1 MSNVF
6 DFELVANDQ
15 VSDVID
21 RINEAIRGLEPKL
34 DKTKEGLQLGGQE
47 TVDGLNGFISRFEN
61 LSKSARDNV
70 QFIGDIVP
78 PLKMVG
84 ELSGKLGSLGIVGAA
99 GYGLKQVAYG
109 FREASREAYNL
120 DVSSKNAGMRV
131 DDYSRLAGAMRILGA
146 DSESANASIDGM
158 AKTLKE
164 AASGANGQVL
174 GALAQIGVQIQK
186 NNDGS
191 VDTLETLQEI
201 ARVFPTLRPEQ
212 QKSVADAL
220 GLTPEML
227 ALMREGERMKTLL
240 AKSDEFGL
248 TIDPELNKEL
258 GDINGTMN
266 ELSASWD
273 GLWQRSKN
281 KALKT
286 LLSDGSVKDGLEGVT
301 DLFTNGDSISQMH
314 ALGVTSSSDATKLR
328 RMLGDKDLN
337 NNLSWY
343 DRNMA
348 YYGGIMTDGARKQY
362 DAKYRPV
369 DLAEQLNSD
378 MSAINRPSV
387 GGNNNVPYGETR
399 NNAIG
404 FRNNNPGNLRV
415 AANATGKNGGFSTFA
430 NDADGRAAMARQLML
445 YGDRGNNTLDGII
458 HTYAPQS
465 ENNTRAYID
474 SVSKASGYGA
484 KEQVNLH
491 DPETLKTIM
500 AAMIKHENGAQPYTE
515 EQLLNAIQTAITDDR
530 WSGKRNPDVLAQQR
544 YDIISGS
551 RGVDQ
556 EPTILRTQQGKSDAF
571 PDSPVNEQSSGDGII
586 QPELQRSGPDKTL
599 TDNIT
604 RSFMSAMAEQKLKL
618 EITMIDG
625 KGGRREYSAE
635 DGGRITLPM
644 SY

>member
-34 DKTKEGLQLGGQE
+34 DRTKEGLQLGGQE

-61 LSKSARDNV
+61 LSKTARDNV
-70 QFIGDIVP
+70 QLIGDMVP

-84 ELSGKLGSLGIVGAA
+84 ELSGKLGSLGIAGAA

-131 DDYSRLAGAMRILGA
+131 DDFSRLSGAMRILGA
-146 DSESANASIDGM
+146 DSESANASIGGM

-191 VDTLETLQEI
+191 VDTLKTLQDI
-201 ARVFPTLRPEQ
+201 ARVFPSLRPEQ

-387 GGNNNVPYGETR
+387 GGNNNVPYNQGGQYDSILSDAGKQWNVDPR
-399 NNAIG
+399 LLKAIMKQESSG
-404 FRNNNPGNLRV
+404 NPYAVSSADARGLMQIMPSNFK
-415 AANATGKNGGFSTFA
+415 ATGVTDWTDPRQNI
-430 NDADGRAAMARQLML
+430 MAGAQIL
-445 YGDRGNNTLDGII
+445 
-458 HTYAPQS
+458 S
-465 ENNTRAYID
+465 EN
-474 SVSKASGYGA
+474 
-484 KEQVNLH
+484 
-491 DPETLKTIM
+491 
-500 AAMIKHENGAQPYTE
+500 
-515 EQLLNAIQTAITDDR
+515 
-530 WSGKRNPDVLAQQR
+530 
-544 YDIISGS
+544 
-551 RGVDQ
+551 
-556 EPTILRTQQGKSDAF
+556 
-571 PDSPVNEQSSGDGII
+571 
-586 QPELQRSGPDKTL
+586 LQRSGGNVPLALRYYNGGYDTRRWGQQNRAYPGAVL
-599 TDNIT
+599 AHYQRIINSESQGDSGVSESGIYPPGTDGSGGSGSIISARDSGNGSMADNLA
-604 RSFMSAMAEQKLKL
+604 RSLKEAMSDQKVKL
-618 EITMIDG
+618 EITLVND
-625 KGGRREYSAE
+625 KGEKKSYNVA
-635 DGGRITLPM
+635 DNGRITTPM
-644 SY
+644 NY

>member
-1 MSNVF
+1 MSNAF

-70 QFIGDIVP
+70 QFIGDMVP

-191 VDTLETLQEI
+191 VDTLKTLQEI

-227 ALMREGERMKTLL
+227 ALMREGERMKSLL

-248 TIDPELNKEL
+248 TIDPELNQQL

-281 KALKT
+281 KSLTA

-301 DLFTNGDSISQMH
+301 DLFTNGDFTGLSH
-314 ALGVTSSSDATKLR
+314 ALGFVSSDNAKKLR
-328 RMLGDKDLN
+328 RIQGDKELYN
-337 NNLSWY
+337 SLSRRERGAV
-343 DRNMA
+343 D
-348 YYGGIMTDGARKQY
+348 GGFYTDAVSKRY
-362 DAKYRPV
+362 DAKYRPG
-369 DLAEQLNSD
+369 DLADQLNSD
-378 MSAINRPSV
+378 LAAINRPSI
-387 GGNNNVPYGETR
+387 GGNNNVPYNQGGQYDSIFSSAGKQWNVDPR
-399 NNAIG
+399 LLKAIMKQESSG
-404 FRNNNPGNLRV
+404 NPYAVSSADARGLMQIMPSNFK
-415 AANATGKNGGFSTFA
+415 ATGVTDWTDPQQNI
-430 NDADGRAAMARQLML
+430 MAGAQIL
-445 YGDRGNNTLDGII
+445 
-458 HTYAPQS
+458 S
-465 ENNTRAYID
+465 EN
-474 SVSKASGYGA
+474 
-484 KEQVNLH
+484 
-491 DPETLKTIM
+491 
-500 AAMIKHENGAQPYTE
+500 
-515 EQLLNAIQTAITDDR
+515 
-530 WSGKRNPDVLAQQR
+530 
-544 YDIISGS
+544 
-551 RGVDQ
+551 
-556 EPTILRTQQGKSDAF
+556 
-571 PDSPVNEQSSGDGII
+571 
-586 QPELQRSGPDKTL
+586 LQRSGGNVPLALRYYNGGYDTRRWGRQNQAYPGAVLAHYQSIINSESQNDSGISDAGIYPPSTGGADGSGSIITAKDSGNGQMA
-599 TDNIT
+599 DNLA
-604 RSFMSAMAEQKLKL
+604 RSLKEAMSDQKVKL
-618 EITMIDG
+618 EITLVND
-625 KGGRREYSAE
+625 KGEKKSYNVG
-635 DGGRITLPM
+635 DNGRITTAM
-644 SY
+644 NY

>member
-1 MSNVF
+1 MSNAF

-70 QFIGDIVP
+70 QFIGDMVP

-191 VDTLETLQEI
+191 VDTLKTLQEI

-227 ALMREGERMKTLL
+227 ALMREGERMKSLL

-248 TIDPELNKEL
+248 TIDPELNQQL

-281 KALKT
+281 KSLTA

-301 DLFTNGDSISQMH
+301 DLFTNGDFTGLSH
-314 ALGVTSSSDATKLR
+314 ALGFVSSDNAKKLR
-328 RMLGDKDLN
+328 RIQGDKELYN
-337 NNLSWY
+337 SLSRRERGAV
-343 DRNMA
+343 D
-348 YYGGIMTDGARKQY
+348 GGFYTDAVSKRY
-362 DAKYRPV
+362 DAKYRPG

-378 MSAINRPSV
+378 LAAINRAGI
-387 GGNNNVPYGETR
+387 GGNNNVPYNQGGQYDSIFSSAGKQWNVDPR
-399 NNAIG
+399 LLKAIMKQESSG
-404 FRNNNPGNLRV
+404 NPYAVSSADARGLMQIMPSNFK
-415 AANATGKNGGFSTFA
+415 ATGVTDWTDPQQNI
-430 NDADGRAAMARQLML
+430 MAGAQIL
-445 YGDRGNNTLDGII
+445 
-458 HTYAPQS
+458 S
-465 ENNTRAYID
+465 EN
-474 SVSKASGYGA
+474 
-484 KEQVNLH
+484 
-491 DPETLKTIM
+491 
-500 AAMIKHENGAQPYTE
+500 
-515 EQLLNAIQTAITDDR
+515 
-530 WSGKRNPDVLAQQR
+530 
-544 YDIISGS
+544 
-551 RGVDQ
+551 
-556 EPTILRTQQGKSDAF
+556 
-571 PDSPVNEQSSGDGII
+571 
-586 QPELQRSGPDKTL
+586 LQRSGGNVPLALRYYNGGYDTRRWGRQNQAYPGAVLAHYQSIINSESKNDGGISDAGIYPPSTGG
-599 TDNIT
+599 TDGGGSIIT
-604 RSFMSAMAEQKLKL
+604 AKDSGNGQMADNLARSLKEAMSDQKVKL
-618 EITMIDG
+618 EITLVND
-625 KGGRREYSAE
+625 KGEKKSYNVGNN
-635 DGGRITLPM
+635 GRITTPM
-644 SY
+644 NY

>member
-34 DKTKEGLQLGGQE
+34 DRTKEGLQLGGQE

-61 LSKSARDNV
+61 LSKTARDNV
-70 QFIGDIVP
+70 QLIGDMVP

-84 ELSGKLGSLGIVGAA
+84 ELSGKLGALGVVGAA

-120 DVSSKNAGMRV
+120 DVSAKNAGMRI
-131 DDYSRLAGAMRILGA
+131 DEFSRLAGAMQINGSA
-146 DSESANASIDGM
+146 SESARTSIEGI

-164 AASGANGQVL
+164 ANSGANSQAL
-174 GALAQIGVQIQK
+174 GAMAQIGVQIQK
-186 NNDGS
+186 NKDGS
-191 VDTLETLQEI
+191 VDVLRTLQEI

-212 QKSVADAL
+212 QKSFADAMAF
-220 GLTPEML
+220 TPEML
-227 ALMREGERMKTLL
+227 ALMREGAKLTNLL
-240 AKSDEFGL
+240 AKSDKFGL

-258 GDINGTMN
+258 SDINGTMN

-281 KALKT
+281 KALNT
-286 LLSDGSVKDGLEGVT
+286 ILSDGSVKDGLEGVT
-301 DLFTNGDSISQMH
+301 DLFTNGDFTGLSH
-314 ALGVTSSSDATKLR
+314 ALGIINSDEATKLR
-328 RMLGDKDLN
+328 RIQNDKALYNSLPRSERGAVDAGIYTDAV
-337 NNLSWY
+337 SKRY
-343 DRNMA
+343 DA
-348 YYGGIMTDGARKQY
+348 SYQATDNALQLQDDISVITRRDAPGNSYVPYNQGEQY
-362 DAKYRPV
+362 DSIFSDAGKKWGV
-369 DLAEQLNSD
+369 DPRLLKAVMMQES
-378 MSAINRPSV
+378 
-387 GGNNNVPYGETR
+387 GGNP
-399 NNAIG
+399 
-404 FRNNNPGNLRV
+404 
-415 AANATGKNGGFSTFA
+415 NATSSA
-430 NDADGRAAMARQLML
+430 DAYGLMQII
-445 YGDRGNNTLDGII
+445 RPNFKATGITDWTDPNQNI
-458 HTYAPQS
+458 NAGAQILS
-465 ENNTRAYID
+465 ENLLRSGGDVPLALRYYHGGYDTSRWGPVNRAYPDAVLGHYQKII
-474 SVSKASGYGA
+474 
-484 KEQVNLH
+484 N
-491 DPETLKTIM
+491 
-500 AAMIKHENGAQPYTE
+500 E
-515 EQLLNAIQTAITDDR
+515 E
-530 WSGKRNPDVLAQQR
+530 KQQ
-544 YDIISGS
+544 
-551 RGVDQ
+551 
-556 EPTILRTQQGKSDAF
+556 SDTF

>member
-34 DKTKEGLQLGGQE
+34 DRTKEGLQLGGQE

-61 LSKSARDNV
+61 LSKTARDNV
-70 QFIGDIVP
+70 QLIGDMVP

-84 ELSGKLGSLGIVGAA
+84 ELSGKLGSLGIAGAA

-131 DDYSRLAGAMRILGA
+131 DDFSRLAGAMRILGA
-146 DSESANASIDGM
+146 DSESANASIGGM

-191 VDTLETLQEI
+191 VDTLKTLQEI
-201 ARVFPTLRPEQ
+201 ARVFPSLRPEQ

-387 GGNNNVPYGETR
+387 GGNNNVPYNQGGQYDSILSDAGKQWNVDPR
-399 NNAIG
+399 LLKAIMKQESSG
-404 FRNNNPGNLRV
+404 NPYAVSSADARGLMQIMPSNFK
-415 AANATGKNGGFSTFA
+415 ATGVTDWTDPRQNI
-430 NDADGRAAMARQLML
+430 MAGAQIL
-445 YGDRGNNTLDGII
+445 
-458 HTYAPQS
+458 S
-465 ENNTRAYID
+465 EN
-474 SVSKASGYGA
+474 
-484 KEQVNLH
+484 
-491 DPETLKTIM
+491 
-500 AAMIKHENGAQPYTE
+500 
-515 EQLLNAIQTAITDDR
+515 
-530 WSGKRNPDVLAQQR
+530 
-544 YDIISGS
+544 
-551 RGVDQ
+551 
-556 EPTILRTQQGKSDAF
+556 
-571 PDSPVNEQSSGDGII
+571 
-586 QPELQRSGPDKTL
+586 LQRSGGNVPLALRYYNGGYDTRRWGQQNLAYPGAVLAHYQRIINSESQGDSGVPDSGIYPPGTGGSDGSGSIISARDSGNGSMA
-599 TDNIT
+599 DNLA
-604 RSFMSAMAEQKLKL
+604 RSLKEAMSDQKVKL
-618 EITMIDG
+618 EITLVND
-625 KGGRREYSAE
+625 KGEKKSYNVA
-635 DGGRITLPM
+635 DNGRITTPM
-644 SY
+644 NY

>member
-34 DKTKEGLQLGGQE
+34 DRTKEGLQLGGQE

-61 LSKSARDNV
+61 LSKTARDNV
-70 QFIGDIVP
+70 QLIGDMVP

-84 ELSGKLGSLGIVGAA
+84 ELSGKLGSLGIAGAA

-131 DDYSRLAGAMRILGA
+131 DDFSRLAGAMRILGA

-191 VDTLETLQEI
+191 VDTLKTLQEI
-201 ARVFPTLRPEQ
+201 ARVFPSLRPEQ

-248 TIDPELNKEL
+248 TVDPALNQQLSEV
-258 GDINGTMN
+258 NGTMN

-281 KALKT
+281 KALT
-286 LLSDGSVKDGLEGVT
+286 TILSDGSVKDGLEGVT
-301 DLFTNGDSISQMH
+301 DLFTNGDFTGLSH
-314 ALGVTSSSDATKLR
+314 ALGFINSNDAEKLR
-328 RMLGDKDLN
+328 RIQNDKELYNSLPRSERGQID
-337 NNLSWY
+337 
-343 DRNMA
+343 A
-348 YYGGIMTDGARKQY
+348 GFMTDAVRKRY
-362 DAKYRPV
+362 DANYRAT
-369 DLAEQLNSD
+369 D
-378 MSAINRPSV
+378 SAIQLQNDLSAISQPQSNVAR
-387 GGNNNVPYGETR
+387 GNVPYGETR

-430 NDADGRAAMARQLML
+430 NDADGRTAMARQLML

-474 SVSKASGYGA
+474 SVSKATGYGA

-530 WSGKRNPDVLAQQR
+530 WSGKRNPEVLAQQR

-551 RGVDQ
+551 QTGNRDSSTLSNPSD
-556 EPTILRTQQGKSDAF
+556 ETDIL
-571 PDSPVNEQSSGDGII
+571 SGSQNRNRESII
-586 QPELQRSGPDKTL
+586 
-599 TDNIT
+599 
-604 RSFMSAMAEQKLKL
+604 
-618 EITMIDG
+618 
-625 KGGRREYSAE
+625 
-635 DGGRITLPM
+635 
-644 SY
+644 

>member
-34 DKTKEGLQLGGQE
+34 DRTKEGLQLGGQK

-61 LSKSARDNV
+61 LSKTARDNV
-70 QFIGDIVP
+70 QLIGDMVP

-84 ELSGKLGSLGIVGAA
+84 ELSGKLGALGVVGAA

-120 DVSSKNAGMRV
+120 DVSAKNAGMRI
-131 DDYSRLAGAMRILGA
+131 DEFSRLAGAMQINGSA
-146 DSESANASIDGM
+146 SESARTSIEGI

-164 AASGANGQVL
+164 ANSGANSQAL
-174 GALAQIGVQIQK
+174 GAMAQIGVQIQK
-186 NNDGS
+186 NKDGS
-191 VDTLETLQEI
+191 VDVLRTLQEI

-212 QKSVADAL
+212 QKSFADAMAF
-220 GLTPEML
+220 TPEML
-227 ALMREGERMKTLL
+227 ALMREGAKLTNLL
-240 AKSDEFGL
+240 AKSDKFGL

-258 GDINGTMN
+258 SDINGTMN

-286 LLSDGSVKDGLEGVT
+286 ILSDGSVKDGLEGVT
-301 DLFTNGDSISQMH
+301 DLFTNGDFTGLSH
-314 ALGVTSSSDATKLR
+314 ALGIINSDEATKLR
-328 RMLGDKDLN
+328 RIQNDKALYNSLPRSERGAVDAGIYTDAV
-337 NNLSWY
+337 SKRY
-343 DRNMA
+343 DA
-348 YYGGIMTDGARKQY
+348 SYQATDNALQLQDDISVITRRDAPGNSYVPYNQGEQY
-362 DAKYRPV
+362 DSIFSDAGKKWGV
-369 DLAEQLNSD
+369 DPRLLKAVMMQES
-378 MSAINRPSV
+378 
-387 GGNNNVPYGETR
+387 GGNP
-399 NNAIG
+399 
-404 FRNNNPGNLRV
+404 
-415 AANATGKNGGFSTFA
+415 NATSSA
-430 NDADGRAAMARQLML
+430 DAYGLMQII
-445 YGDRGNNTLDGII
+445 RPNFKATGITDWTDPNQNI
-458 HTYAPQS
+458 NAGAQILS
-465 ENNTRAYID
+465 ENLLRSGGDVPLALRYYHGGYDTSRWGPVNRAYPDAVLGHYQKII
-474 SVSKASGYGA
+474 
-484 KEQVNLH
+484 N
-491 DPETLKTIM
+491 
-500 AAMIKHENGAQPYTE
+500 E
-515 EQLLNAIQTAITDDR
+515 E
-530 WSGKRNPDVLAQQR
+530 KQQ
-544 YDIISGS
+544 
-551 RGVDQ
+551 
-556 EPTILRTQQGKSDAF
+556 SDTF

>member
-70 QFIGDIVP
+70 QFIGDMVP

-191 VDTLETLQEI
+191 VDTLKTLQEI

-227 ALMREGERMKTLL
+227 ALMREGERMKSLL

-248 TIDPELNKEL
+248 TIDPELNQQL
-258 GDINGTMN
+258 GDINGAMN

-281 KALKT
+281 KSLTA

-301 DLFTNGDSISQMH
+301 DLFTNGDFTGLSH
-314 ALGVTSSSDATKLR
+314 ALGFVSSDNAKKLR
-328 RMLGDKDLN
+328 RIQGDNELYSS
-337 NNLSWY
+337 LSRRERGAV
-343 DRNMA
+343 D
-348 YYGGIMTDGARKQY
+348 GGFYTDAVSKRY
-362 DAKYRPV
+362 DAKYRPG

-378 MSAINRPSV
+378 LAAINRPGI
-387 GGNNNVPYGETR
+387 GGNNNVPYNQGGQYDSIFSSAGKQWNVDPR
-399 NNAIG
+399 LLKAIMKQESSG
-404 FRNNNPGNLRV
+404 NPYAVSSADARGLMQIMPSNFK
-415 AANATGKNGGFSTFA
+415 ATGVTDWTDPQQNI
-430 NDADGRAAMARQLML
+430 MAGAQIL
-445 YGDRGNNTLDGII
+445 
-458 HTYAPQS
+458 S
-465 ENNTRAYID
+465 EN
-474 SVSKASGYGA
+474 
-484 KEQVNLH
+484 
-491 DPETLKTIM
+491 
-500 AAMIKHENGAQPYTE
+500 
-515 EQLLNAIQTAITDDR
+515 
-530 WSGKRNPDVLAQQR
+530 
-544 YDIISGS
+544 
-551 RGVDQ
+551 
-556 EPTILRTQQGKSDAF
+556 
-571 PDSPVNEQSSGDGII
+571 
-586 QPELQRSGPDKTL
+586 LQRSGGNVPLALRYYNGGYDTRRWGRQNQAYPGAVLAHYQSIINSESKNDGGISDAGIYPPSTGGADGGGSII
-599 TDNIT
+599 TAKNSGNGQMADNLA
-604 RSFMSAMAEQKLKL
+604 RSLKEAMSDQKVKL
-618 EITMIDG
+618 EITLVND
-625 KGGRREYSAE
+625 KGEKKSYNVGNN
-635 DGGRITLPM
+635 GRITTPM
-644 SY
+644 NY

>member
-1 MSNVF
+1 M
-6 DFELVANDQ
+6 
-15 VSDVID
+15 
-21 RINEAIRGLEPKL
+21 
-34 DKTKEGLQLGGQE
+34 GGQE

-61 LSKSARDNV
+61 LSKTARDNV
-70 QFIGDIVP
+70 QLIGDMVP

-84 ELSGKLGSLGIVGAA
+84 ELSGKLGSLGIAGAA

-131 DDYSRLAGAMRILGA
+131 DDFSRLAGAMRILGA

-158 AKTLKE
+158 AKALKE

-191 VDTLETLQEI
+191 VDTLKTLQEI
-201 ARVFPTLRPEQ
+201 ARVFPSLRPEQ

-314 ALGVTSSSDATKLR
+314 ALGVTSSSEASKLR

-362 DAKYRPV
+362 DAKYRTV

-387 GGNNNVPYGETR
+387 GGRNNVPYNQGGQYDSILSDAGKQWNVDPR
-399 NNAIG
+399 LLKAIMKQESSG
-404 FRNNNPGNLRV
+404 NPYAVSSADARGLMQIMPSNFK
-415 AANATGKNGGFSTFA
+415 ATGVTDWTDPRQNI
-430 NDADGRAAMARQLML
+430 MAGAQIL
-445 YGDRGNNTLDGII
+445 
-458 HTYAPQS
+458 S
-465 ENNTRAYID
+465 EN
-474 SVSKASGYGA
+474 
-484 KEQVNLH
+484 
-491 DPETLKTIM
+491 
-500 AAMIKHENGAQPYTE
+500 
-515 EQLLNAIQTAITDDR
+515 
-530 WSGKRNPDVLAQQR
+530 
-544 YDIISGS
+544 
-551 RGVDQ
+551 
-556 EPTILRTQQGKSDAF
+556 
-571 PDSPVNEQSSGDGII
+571 
-586 QPELQRSGPDKTL
+586 LQRSGGNVPLALRYYNGGYD
-599 TDNIT
+599 T
-604 RSFMSAMAEQKLKL
+604 RRWGQQNQAYPGAVLAHYQRIINSESQGDSGVSDSGIYPPATGGSDGSGSIISAKDSGIYPPATGGSDGSGSIISAKDSGIYPPATGGSDGSGSIISAKDSGNGAMADNLARSLKEAMSDQKFKL
-618 EITMIDG
+618 EITLVND
-625 KGGRREYSAE
+625 KGEKKSYNVANN
-635 DGGRITLPM
+635 GRITTPM
-644 SY
+644 NY

>member
-34 DKTKEGLQLGGQE
+34 DRTKEGLQLGGQE

-61 LSKSARDNV
+61 LSKTARDNV
-70 QFIGDIVP
+70 QLIGDMVP

-84 ELSGKLGSLGIVGAA
+84 ELSGKLGALGVVGAA

-120 DVSSKNAGMRV
+120 DVSAKNAGMRI
-131 DDYSRLAGAMRILGA
+131 DEFSRLAGAMQINGSA
-146 DSESANASIDGM
+146 SESARTSIEGI

-164 AASGANGQVL
+164 ANSGANSQAL
-174 GALAQIGVQIQK
+174 GAMAQIGVQIQK
-186 NNDGS
+186 NKDGS
-191 VDTLETLQEI
+191 VDVLRTLQEI

-212 QKSVADAL
+212 QKSFADAMAF
-220 GLTPEML
+220 TPEML
-227 ALMREGERMKTLL
+227 ALMREGAKLTNLL
-240 AKSDEFGL
+240 AKSDKFGL

-258 GDINGTMN
+258 SDINGTMN

-286 LLSDGSVKDGLEGVT
+286 ILSDGSVKDGLEGVT
-301 DLFTNGDSISQMH
+301 DLFTNGDFTGLSH
-314 ALGVTSSSDATKLR
+314 ALGFINSDDAAKLR
-328 RMLGDKDLN
+328 RIQNDKELYNSLPRSERGAVDAGIYTDAV
-337 NNLSWY
+337 SKRY
-343 DRNMA
+343 DA
-348 YYGGIMTDGARKQY
+348 SYQATDNALQLQDDISVITRRDAPGNSYVPYNQGEQY
-362 DAKYRPV
+362 DSIFSDAGKKWGV
-369 DLAEQLNSD
+369 DPRLLKAVMMQES
-378 MSAINRPSV
+378 
-387 GGNNNVPYGETR
+387 GGNP
-399 NNAIG
+399 
-404 FRNNNPGNLRV
+404 
-415 AANATGKNGGFSTFA
+415 NATSSA
-430 NDADGRAAMARQLML
+430 DAYGLMQII
-445 YGDRGNNTLDGII
+445 RPNFKATGITDWTDPNQNI
-458 HTYAPQS
+458 NAGAQILS
-465 ENNTRAYID
+465 ENLLRSGGDVPLALRYYHGGYDTSRWGPVNRAYPDAVLDHYQKII
-474 SVSKASGYGA
+474 
-484 KEQVNLH
+484 N
-491 DPETLKTIM
+491 
-500 AAMIKHENGAQPYTE
+500 E
-515 EQLLNAIQTAITDDR
+515 E
-530 WSGKRNPDVLAQQR
+530 KQQ
-544 YDIISGS
+544 
-551 RGVDQ
+551 
-556 EPTILRTQQGKSDAF
+556 SDTF

>member
-34 DKTKEGLQLGGQE
+34 DRTKEGLQLGGQE

-61 LSKSARDNV
+61 LSKTARDNV
-70 QFIGDIVP
+70 QLIGDMVP

-84 ELSGKLGSLGIVGAA
+84 ELSGKLGSLGIAGAA

-131 DDYSRLAGAMRILGA
+131 DDFSRLAGAMRILGA

-191 VDTLETLQEI
+191 VDTLKTLQEI
-201 ARVFPTLRPEQ
+201 ARVFPSLRPEQ

-220 GLTPEML
+220 GMTPEML

-248 TIDPELNKEL
+248 TVDPALNQQLSEV
-258 GDINGTMN
+258 NGTMN

-286 LLSDGSVKDGLEGVT
+286 ILSDGSVKDGLEGVT
-301 DLFTNGDSISQMH
+301 DLFTNGDFTGLSH
-314 ALGVTSSSDATKLR
+314 ALGFINSNDAEKLR
-328 RMLGDKDLN
+328 RIQNDKELYNSLPRSERGQVD
-337 NNLSWY
+337 
-343 DRNMA
+343 A
-348 YYGGIMTDGARKQY
+348 GFMTDAVRKRY
-362 DAKYRPV
+362 DANYRAT
-369 DLAEQLNSD
+369 D
-378 MSAINRPSV
+378 SAIQLQNDLSAISQPQSNVAR
-387 GGNNNVPYGETR
+387 GNVPYGETR

-404 FRNNNPGNLRV
+404 FRNNNPGNLRA

-474 SVSKASGYGA
+474 SVSKATGYGA

-551 RGVDQ
+551 QTGNRDSSTLSNPSD
-556 EPTILRTQQGKSDAF
+556 ETDIL
-571 PDSPVNEQSSGDGII
+571 SGSQNRNRESII

>member
-34 DKTKEGLQLGGQE
+34 DRTKEGLQLGGQE

-61 LSKSARDNV
+61 LSKTARDNV
-70 QFIGDIVP
+70 QLIGDMVP

-84 ELSGKLGSLGIVGAA
+84 ELSGKLGSLGIAGAA

-191 VDTLETLQEI
+191 VDTLKTLQEI
-201 ARVFPTLRPEQ
+201 ARVFPSLRPEQ

-248 TIDPELNKEL
+248 TIAPELNKEL

-281 KALKT
+281 KSLTA

-301 DLFTNGDSISQMH
+301 DLFTNGDFTGLSH
-314 ALGVTSSSDATKLR
+314 ALGFVSSDNAKKLR
-328 RMLGDKDLN
+328 RIQGDKELYNNLTQRERGAVDAGFYTDAVSKRYDANYGATDSATQLQADLAAVTSQRAAGSKYVPYRQNGQYDDLLNEAGMQYGVDPRLLKAIMTQESGGHPQAISSAGAKGLMQIMPSNFSSTGVTDWTDPRQNIMAGAKIMSENLKNSGGDIPLALRYYNGGYDKRRWGPQNRAYPGAVLGHYQQILN
-337 NNLSWY
+337 NETQS
-343 DRNMA
+343 
-348 YYGGIMTDGARKQY
+348 
-362 DAKYRPV
+362 
-369 DLAEQLNSD
+369 NS
-378 MSAINRPSV
+378 I
-387 GGNNNVPYGETR
+387 
-399 NNAIG
+399 
-404 FRNNNPGNLRV
+404 F
-415 AANATGKNGGFSTFA
+415 
-430 NDADGRAAMARQLML
+430 
-445 YGDRGNNTLDGII
+445 
-458 HTYAPQS
+458 
-465 ENNTRAYID
+465 
-474 SVSKASGYGA
+474 
-484 KEQVNLH
+484 
-491 DPETLKTIM
+491 
-500 AAMIKHENGAQPYTE
+500 
-515 EQLLNAIQTAITDDR
+515 
-530 WSGKRNPDVLAQQR
+530 
-544 YDIISGS
+544 
-551 RGVDQ
+551 
-556 EPTILRTQQGKSDAF
+556 PTI
-571 PDSPVNEQSSGDGII
+571 PVNERPAGTGII
-586 QPELQRSGPDKTL
+586 QPVQPSGEQSQAQ
-599 TDNIT
+599 TDNLA
-604 RSFMSAMAEQKLKL
+604 RSFKSAMEEQKMKL
-618 EITMIDG
+618 EITMVDG
-625 KGGRREYSAE
+625 KGGRKEFSTQ

>member
-61 LSKSARDNV
+61 LSKTARDNV
-70 QFIGDIVP
+70 QLIGDMVP
-78 PLKMVG
+78 PLKIVG
-84 ELSGKLGSLGIVGAA
+84 ELSGKLGALGVAGAV

-120 DVSSKNAGMRV
+120 DVSAKNAGMRV
-131 DDYSRLAGAMRILGA
+131 DDFSRLAGAMRILGA

-191 VDTLETLQEI
+191 VDTLKTLQEI
-201 ARVFPTLRPEQ
+201 ARVFPSLRPEQ

-281 KALKT
+281 KALKA

-301 DLFTNGDSISQMH
+301 DLFTNGDFTGLSH
-314 ALGVTSSSDATKLR
+314 ALGFINSSDATKLR
-328 RMLGDKDLN
+328 RIQGDKELYNSLPRSERGMVDGGFMTDAVRKRYDANYRATDSALQLQEDIAAISRPDGGGKNQIAYNQGGKYDAILN
-337 NNLSWY
+337 E
-343 DRNMA
+343 A
-348 YYGGIMTDGARKQY
+348 GKQYGVDPRLLKAIMTQ
-362 DAKYRPV
+362 
-369 DLAEQLNSD
+369 ES
-378 MSAINRPSV
+378 
-387 GGNNNVPYGETR
+387 GGNPQ
-399 NNAIG
+399 AISRMG
-404 FRNNNPGNLRV
+404 AKGLMQIMPSNFPSTGVTDWTDPKQNILAGAQILSENLKNSGGNLPLALRYY
-415 AANATGKNGGFSTFA
+415 NGGYDTRHWGKENQAYPGAVLAHYQRIINSESQGDSSVSDAGIYPPSTGDSGGGGSIISA
-430 NDADGRAAMARQLML
+430 RDSGNGAMADNFARSL
-445 YGDRGNNTLDGII
+445 
-458 HTYAPQS
+458 
-465 ENNTRAYID
+465 
-474 SVSKASGYGA
+474 
-484 KEQVNLH
+484 KE
-491 DPETLKTIM
+491 
-500 AAMIKHENGAQPYTE
+500 AM
-515 EQLLNAIQTAITDDR
+515 
-530 WSGKRNPDVLAQQR
+530 S
-544 YDIISGS
+544 
-551 RGVDQ
+551 DQ
-556 EPTILRTQQGKSDAF
+556 K
-571 PDSPVNEQSSGDGII
+571 V
-586 QPELQRSGPDKTL
+586 
-599 TDNIT
+599 
-604 RSFMSAMAEQKLKL
+604 KL
-618 EITMIDG
+618 EITLVND
-625 KGGRREYSAE
+625 KGEKKSYNVGNN
-635 DGGRITLPM
+635 GRITTAM
-644 SY
+644 NY

>member
-61 LSKSARDNV
+61 LSKTARDNV
-70 QFIGDIVP
+70 QFIGDMVP

-84 ELSGKLGSLGIVGAA
+84 ELSGKLGSVGLLGAA

-120 DVSSKNAGMRV
+120 DVSAKNAGMRV
-131 DDYSRLAGAMRILGA
+131 DDYSRLSGAMRILGA

-158 AKTLKE
+158 SKTLRE

-191 VDTLETLQEI
+191 VDTLKTLQEI

-227 ALMREGERMKTLL
+227 ALMREGERMKSLL

-248 TIDPELNKEL
+248 TIDPELNQQL

-281 KALKT
+281 KSLTA

-301 DLFTNGDSISQMH
+301 DLFTNGDFTGLSH
-314 ALGVTSSSDATKLR
+314 ALGFVSSENAKKLR
-328 RMLGDKDLN
+328 RIQGDKELYN
-337 NNLSWY
+337 SLSRRERGAV
-343 DRNMA
+343 D
-348 YYGGIMTDGARKQY
+348 GGFYTDAVSKRY
-362 DAKYRPV
+362 DASYRAT
-369 DLAEQLNSD
+369 DTALLLQNDIA
-378 MSAINRPSV
+378 AINRPV
-387 GGNNNVPYGETR
+387 DGGRNNVPYNQGGQYDSIFSEAGKQWSVDPR
-399 NNAIG
+399 LLKAIMKQESSG
-404 FRNNNPGNLRV
+404 NPYAVSSADARGLMQIMPSNFK
-415 AANATGKNGGFSTFA
+415 ATGITDWTDPRQNI
-430 NDADGRAAMARQLML
+430 MAGAQIL
-445 YGDRGNNTLDGII
+445 
-458 HTYAPQS
+458 S
-465 ENNTRAYID
+465 EN
-474 SVSKASGYGA
+474 
-484 KEQVNLH
+484 
-491 DPETLKTIM
+491 
-500 AAMIKHENGAQPYTE
+500 
-515 EQLLNAIQTAITDDR
+515 
-530 WSGKRNPDVLAQQR
+530 
-544 YDIISGS
+544 
-551 RGVDQ
+551 
-556 EPTILRTQQGKSDAF
+556 
-571 PDSPVNEQSSGDGII
+571 
-586 QPELQRSGPDKTL
+586 LQRSGGNVPLALRYYNGGYDTRRWGRQNQAYPGAVMAHYQRIINSESQGDSGESAAGIYPSS
-599 TDNIT
+599 TGEGADSGSIITARDSGNGQMADNLA
-604 RSFMSAMAEQKLKL
+604 RSLKEAMSDQKVKL
-618 EITMIDG
+618 EITLVND
-625 KGGRREYSAE
+625 KGEKKNYNVG
-635 DGGRITLPM
+635 DNGRITTSM
-644 SY
+644 NY

>member
-1 MSNVF
+1 MSNSF
-6 DFELVANDQ
+6 DFELVASDQ
-15 VSDVID
+15 VSEAID
-21 RINEAIRGLEPKL
+21 RINEAVRDLEPKL
-34 DKTKEGLQLGGQE
+34 DKTKEGLKLGGQE
-47 TVDGLNGFISRFEN
+47 TADGLSGFISRLEN
-61 LSKSARDNV
+61 MSKSARDNV
-70 QFIGDIVP
+70 QFIGDMVP

-84 ELSGKLGSLGIVGAA
+84 ELSGKLGLLGIAGAA

-131 DDYSRLAGAMRILGA
+131 DDFSRLAGAMRILGA

-191 VDTLETLQEI
+191 VDTLKTLQEI
-201 ARVFPTLRPEQ
+201 ARVFPSLRPEQ

-248 TIDPELNKEL
+248 TVDPALNQQLSEV
-258 GDINGTMN
+258 NGTMN

-286 LLSDGSVKDGLEGVT
+286 ILSDGSVKDGLEGVT
-301 DLFTNGDSISQMH
+301 DLFTNGDFTGLSH
-314 ALGVTSSSDATKLR
+314 ALGFINSNDAEKLR
-328 RMLGDKDLN
+328 RIQNDKELYNSLPRSERGQVDAGFMTDAVRKRYDANYRATDSAIQLQNDMAAVTAPRTAGSKYVPYRQNGQYDDILN
-337 NNLSWY
+337 EAGLQ
-343 DRNMA
+343 
-348 YYGGIMTDGARKQY
+348 YGVDPRLLKAIMTQ
-362 DAKYRPV
+362 
-369 DLAEQLNSD
+369 ES
-378 MSAINRPSV
+378 
-387 GGNNNVPYGETR
+387 GGNSQ
-399 NNAIG
+399 AI
-404 FRNNNPGNLRV
+404 
-415 AANATGKNGGFSTFA
+415 S
-430 NDADGRAAMARQLML
+430 RA
-445 YGDRGNNTLDGII
+445 
-458 HTYAPQS
+458 
-465 ENNTRAYID
+465 
-474 SVSKASGYGA
+474 GA
-484 KEQVNLH
+484 KGLMQIMPSNFNSTGVTDWT
-491 DPETLKTIM
+491 DPRQNIM
-500 AAMIKHENGAQPYTE
+500 AGAKIMAENLKSSGGNIPLALRYYHGGYDTSRWGPVNQAYPDAVLGHYQKIINE
-515 EQLLNAIQTAITDDR
+515 E
-530 WSGKRNPDVLAQQR
+530 KQQ
-544 YDIISGS
+544 
-551 RGVDQ
+551 
-556 EPTILRTQQGKSDAF
+556 SDAF

>member
-47 TVDGLNGFISRFEN
+47 TVDGLNSFISRFEN

-70 QFIGDIVP
+70 QLIGDMVP

-84 ELSGKLGSLGIVGAA
+84 ELSGKLGSLGIAGAA
-99 GYGLKQVAYG
+99 GYGIKQVAYG

-191 VDTLETLQEI
+191 VDTLKTLQEI

-227 ALMREGERMKTLL
+227 ALMREGERMKSLL

-248 TIDPELNKEL
+248 TIDPELNQQL

-281 KALKT
+281 KSLTA

-301 DLFTNGDSISQMH
+301 DLFTNGDFTGLSH
-314 ALGVTSSSDATKLR
+314 ALGFVSSDNAKKLR
-328 RMLGDKDLN
+328 RIQGDKELYN
-337 NNLSWY
+337 SLSRRERGAV
-343 DRNMA
+343 D
-348 YYGGIMTDGARKQY
+348 GGFYTDAVSKRY
-362 DAKYRPV
+362 DAKYRPG
-369 DLAEQLNSD
+369 DLADQLNSD
-378 MSAINRPSV
+378 LAAINRPSI
-387 GGNNNVPYGETR
+387 GGNNNVPYNQGGQYDSIFSSAGKQWNVDPR
-399 NNAIG
+399 LLKAIMKQESSG
-404 FRNNNPGNLRV
+404 NPYAVSSADARGLMQIMPSNFK
-415 AANATGKNGGFSTFA
+415 ATGVTDWTDPQQNI
-430 NDADGRAAMARQLML
+430 MAGAQIL
-445 YGDRGNNTLDGII
+445 
-458 HTYAPQS
+458 S
-465 ENNTRAYID
+465 EN
-474 SVSKASGYGA
+474 
-484 KEQVNLH
+484 
-491 DPETLKTIM
+491 
-500 AAMIKHENGAQPYTE
+500 
-515 EQLLNAIQTAITDDR
+515 
-530 WSGKRNPDVLAQQR
+530 
-544 YDIISGS
+544 
-551 RGVDQ
+551 
-556 EPTILRTQQGKSDAF
+556 
-571 PDSPVNEQSSGDGII
+571 
-586 QPELQRSGPDKTL
+586 LQRSGGNVPLALRYYNGGYDTRRWGRQNQAYPGAVLAHYQSIINSESQNDSGISDAGIYPPSTGGADGSGSIITAKDSGNGQMA
-599 TDNIT
+599 DNLA
-604 RSFMSAMAEQKLKL
+604 RSLKEAMSDQKVKL
-618 EITMIDG
+618 EITLVND
-625 KGGRREYSAE
+625 KGEKKSYNVG
-635 DGGRITLPM
+635 DNGRITTAM
-644 SY
+644 NY